1 MHRSWL
7 LVLGLL
13 LISAPAVSQSTA
25 SDSGGMQALVAEV
38 RQLRKDLQTTNGYAL
53 KAQILLYRLQVQEA
67 TVARVSQH
75 LNDVRSKL
83 AAIQERERQ
92 LAGTMKYYEKIAD
105 DSGASPAE
113 QKEAQQ
119 QVSSFKTELPSV
131 AAQEQQAQT
140 AEMEAEEQLRAE
152 QAKLGSLE
160 DRVDRLE
167 KELGD
172 NPQ

>member
-7 LVLGLL
+7 LVLCLL
-13 LISAPAVSQSTA
+13 LISAPAVSQSTS
-25 SDSGGMQALVAEV
+25 SDCAGMQALVAEV

-53 KAQILLYRLQVQEA
+53 KAQVLLYRLQVQEA

-75 LNDVRSKL
+75 LSDVRSKL
-83 AAIQERERQ
+83 AGTQEHQRQ
-92 LAGTMKYYEKIAD
+92 LAGAMKYYEKIAD
-105 DSGASPAE
+105 DSGATPAQ

-119 QVSSFKTELPSV
+119 QVSSIKTELQSV
-131 AAQEQQAQT
+131 AAQEQQEQT

-167 KELGD
+167 KELGS
-172 NPQ
+172 NPH

>member
-7 LVLGLL
+7 LILVLL
-13 LISAPAVSQSTA
+13 LVSAPAVSQSTP
-25 SDSGGMQALVAEV
+25 SDSEGMQALVAEV

-53 KAQILLYRLQVQEA
+53 KAQVLLYRLQVQEA

-83 AAIQERERQ
+83 AAVQERQRQ
-92 LAGTMKYYEKIAD
+92 LVGTMKYYEKIAD
-105 DSGASPAE
+105 DSAATPAQ

-119 QVSSFKTELPSV
+119 QVSSIKTELPSV

-160 DRVDRLE
+160 DRADRLE
-167 KELGD
+167 KELGS
-172 NPQ
+172 NP

>member
-13 LISAPAVSQSTA
+13 LISAPAVSQSTS

-53 KAQILLYRLQVQEA
+53 KAQVLLYRLQVQEA

-83 AAIQERERQ
+83 AGIQEHERQ
-92 LAGTMKYYEKIAD
+92 LASTMKYYEKIAEE
-105 DSGASPAE
+105 SAATPAQ
-113 QKEAQQ
+113 QKEAEQ
-119 QVSSFKTELPSV
+119 QVSSIKTELPSV

-167 KELGD
+167 KELGS
-172 NPQ
+172 NRQ

>member
-1 MHRSWL
+1 
-7 LVLGLL
+7 
-13 LISAPAVSQSTA
+13 
-25 SDSGGMQALVAEV
+25 MQALVAEV

-53 KAQILLYRLQVQEA
+53 KAQVLLYRLQIQEA

-83 AAIQERERQ
+83 AGTEEHQRQ
-92 LAGTMKYYEKIAD
+92 LASTMKYYEKIAD
-105 DSGASPAE
+105 NSEASPAQ

-119 QVSSFKTELPSV
+119 QVSSLKTELQSV
-131 AAQEQQAQT
+131 AAQEQQEQT
-140 AEMEAEEQLRAE
+140 TEMEAEEQLRIE

-160 DRVDRLE
+160 ERVDRLE
-167 KELGD
+167 KELGS